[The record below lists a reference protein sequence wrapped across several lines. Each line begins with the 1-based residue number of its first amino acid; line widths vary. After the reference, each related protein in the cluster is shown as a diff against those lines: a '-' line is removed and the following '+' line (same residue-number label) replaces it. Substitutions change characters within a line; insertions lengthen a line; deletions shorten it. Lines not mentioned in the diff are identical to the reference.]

1 MFEGSL
7 GVMSLQGS
15 PRPRKSTRYM
25 TNYFIRSGRI
35 RKKKQRRRQRGRQ
48 HKGKQAAQPQL
59 QLPLAPQAPMI
70 TKVTALMALVHKT
83 QTKSGLWVIS
93 RRATGTTWRS
103 VTGMILSLM
112 RGTTMT
118 RMTLGEIFTFID

>member
-25 TNYFIRSGRI
+25 TKYFIRSGRI

-48 HKGKQAAQPQL
+48 HKDKQAAQPQL
-59 QLPLAPQAPMI
+59 QLPLAPRAPLI
-70 TKVTALMALVHKT
+70 TKVTTLMALVHKT
-83 QTKSGLWVIS
+83 QTKSGLRVIS

-103 VTGMILSLM
+103 VTGMILNSM